1 MIALFVY
8 LIIAIVIGC
17 FLGRKLRKIFV
28 PDKFKADWYGFSTN
42 QLAHFT
48 IGAFLVLLQMNIH
61 LWITGEF
68 FDRLCAFIVI
78 LVGYTCFEYC
88 QKGKTSDI
96 IEDIL
101 FLVFFGAGSMLY
113 VFKWFYGSYVCGYSN
128 EFLPIFYAMA
138 LVLIYGIFRRVKY
151 AKFIANI

>member
-8 LIIAIVIGC
+8 SIIYSVVGG
-17 FLGRKLRKIFV
+17 FLGVKLRKIFV
-28 PDKFKADWYGFSTN
+28 PDKFKADWYGFLTN

-68 FDRLCAFIVI
+68 FERIYSFIVI
-78 LVGYTCFEYC
+78 FIGYSCFEVC

-151 AKFIANI
+151 AKSLNNI